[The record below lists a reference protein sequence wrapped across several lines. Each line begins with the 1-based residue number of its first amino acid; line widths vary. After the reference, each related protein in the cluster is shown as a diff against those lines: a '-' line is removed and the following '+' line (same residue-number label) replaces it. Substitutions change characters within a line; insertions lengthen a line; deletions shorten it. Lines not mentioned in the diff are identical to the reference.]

1 SKSIHRSRKIF
12 PDEDLFQYDIGI
24 LKDIILLKND
34 MLILTDKLEENL
46 EKAIKIQDLYQRAK
60 FYSNEVLP
68 TLENLR
74 EKVDKLEEKIATDAW
89 PIPSYYDL
97 LFNL

>member
-1 SKSIHRSRKIF
+1 
-12 PDEDLFQYDIGI
+12 
-24 LKDIILLKND
+24 

-46 EKAIKIQDLYQRAK
+46 EKAIKIQDLYLRAK